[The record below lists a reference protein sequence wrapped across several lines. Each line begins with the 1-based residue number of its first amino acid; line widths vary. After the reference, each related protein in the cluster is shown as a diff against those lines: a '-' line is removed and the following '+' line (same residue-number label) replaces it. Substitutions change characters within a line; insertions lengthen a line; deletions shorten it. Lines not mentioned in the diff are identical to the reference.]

1 MAHAAIYQAISAC
14 VAICYTNELICS
26 SRDGRVERGV
36 VSCRDCP
43 SNIYLTRGSNLN
55 SNELVGLL
63 K

>member
-1 MAHAAIYQAISAC
+1 MAHAAVYQAISAR

-43 SNIYLTRGSNLN
+43 SNIYLTRGSSLN
-55 SNELVGLL
+55 GNELVGLL